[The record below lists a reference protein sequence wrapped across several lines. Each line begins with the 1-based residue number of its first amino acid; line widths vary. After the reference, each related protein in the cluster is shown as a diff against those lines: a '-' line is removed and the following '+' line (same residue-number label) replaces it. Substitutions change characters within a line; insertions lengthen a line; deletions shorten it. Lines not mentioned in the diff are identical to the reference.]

1 MWAVEKCKHML
12 CGGSRCLSIRE
23 DKSLT
28 AFGVRA
34 PKFGPAEHCII
45 ENWKRKGW
53 GTQFEGNLFIYRLSS
68 TTAVWFP
75 QILLCYPHFPLC
87 ARFWILFQYLCTF
100 VFVFCVFTNFP
111 LYLVPITDSVSLF
124 PLFLL
129 FLQIAPF
136 VSISLFLAP
145 LIASAA
151 ALLDGFASPY
161 SASWR
166 VRSPTFQLQ
175 YHLSD
180 PAERKS
186 RVNCPVCHKDWNC
199 SWFARWHS

>member
-1 MWAVEKCKHML
+1 MAAAGVFQLEKINLWQLLVSGPPSSGLLNIALLKI
-12 CGGSRCLSIRE
+12 GS
-23 DKSLT
+23 
-28 AFGVRA
+28 
-34 PKFGPAEHCII
+34 
-45 ENWKRKGW
+45 WKRKGW

-100 VFVFCVFTNFP
+100 VFVFCVSTNFP

-151 ALLDGFASPY
+151 ALFNGFASLY

-175 YHLSD
+175 
-180 PAERKS
+180 
-186 RVNCPVCHKDWNC
+186 
-199 SWFARWHS
+199 